1 MSRPSENWSM
11 LSEGENKF
19 NLLACGSKVVVAAQL
34 QSPRLVIERL
44 WVRILRGAGL
54 FYLLFRTCV
63 LSLCSVPLNRSLKE
77 DETLQ
82 VFYKR
87 RLTVHLGINQA

>member
-19 NLLACGSKVVVAAQL
+19 NLLACGSKVVVVAQL

-63 LSLCSVPLNRSLKE
+63 LSLCSVPLNSSLKGVKHFWYSAK
-77 DETLQ
+77 D
-82 VFYKR
+82 
-87 RLTVHLGINQA
+87 A